1 MDKEKETR
9 KRALASEGVLML
21 LIESLA
27 MRGIVSLD
35 EAEDMLVVL
44 AHSSDASAARATS
57 LRNIIAKLKQLRGGA
72 GGMTP
77 GARHLESP
85 PWRRKRVIAAAAGAT
100 CLRNIIAKLYQLRG
114 GAGDI
119 TPGALNLQ
127 SPP

>member
-72 GGMTP
+72 G
-77 GARHLESP
+77 
-85 PWRRKRVIAAAAGAT
+85 
-100 CLRNIIAKLYQLRG
+100 
-114 GAGDI
+114 DI
-119 TPGALNLQ
+119 TPGALTLQ